1 MTIEEIDRQISALK
15 QQRNE
20 LEKKKREIFL
30 ESAQANVGRC
40 FIVND
45 ATYVKVLDVP
55 QVEWTMTGSDFNQYQ
70 YPAIY
75 ITQDEVPFE
84 FKTFFSGAWGEEYDS
99 FNHYKEITQE
109 EFNAKFDE
117 VIKEFSN
124 KVKNNEQTNFNTSY
138 RASRLR

>member
-1 MTIEEIDRQISALK
+1 MTIDEIDRYISVLK

-20 LEKKKREIFL
+20 LEKKEHEIFL

-45 ATYVKVLDVP
+45 ATYVKVLNVP
-55 QVEWTMTGSDFNQYQ
+55 QVEWTMTGSHFNQYQ

-84 FKTFFSGAWGEEYDS
+84 FKTFFSGAWGEGYDS

-124 KVKNNEQTNFNTSY
+124 KIKGENNE
-138 RASRLR
+138 

>member
-1 MTIEEIDRQISALK
+1 MTIEEIDQQISALK

-20 LEKKKREIFL
+20 LEKKERELFL

-40 FIVND
+40 FILND
-45 ATYVKVLDVP
+45 AAYVKVLDVL
-55 QVEWTMTGSDFNQYQ
+55 QVEWTKTGSYFNQYQ

-84 FKTFFSGAWGEEYDS
+84 FKTFFSGAWGVGYDS

-117 VIKEFSN
+117 VIKEFSI
-124 KVKNNEQTNFNTSY
+124 KIKGEK
-138 RASRLR
+138 